1 MISNFWGPWLFKDNI
16 KALILMWGVF
26 IQLCFYALYEAHAN
40 HLQKKSEW
48 QFLLLFLHW
57 TLSSSI
63 IACAMGMWFTKPLD
77 LPLPFFSFQL
87 HTHLNGWGWQWLS
100 DKRET
105 LKKRMAFLIFFFF
118 CFDSYD
124 LPPPSHYSHP
134 DGCRCHSHR
143 LENYSS
149 YLKKKNYFGHDGM
162 SFLFFFWRRR
172 EEETLVT
179 FTFRQSLSTYPDVFV
194 CPSFLQS
201 CSGRTVETGNTFDEY
216 VNRRA
221 DTTTTIYY
229 VDQRDKTN
237 KQNNST
243 HGKRNTN
250 KTNWWHVCK
259 RLKTSINLPDQLT
272 CHRLLHFQPDG
283 PP

>member
-1 MISNFWGPWLFKDNI
+1 MISSGWWFAELYRFSNSRMISNFWGPWLFKDNI

-162 SFLFFFWRRR
+162 SFLFFFLKKKRGGNFGHLYLSAKPIYLPRRVRLSLLSSVLFGEDGRNWKYLWRIRKQTGGYDNDHLLRR
-172 EEETLVT
+172 PT
-179 FTFRQSLSTYPDVFV
+179 RQ
-194 CPSFLQS
+194 
-201 CSGRTVETGNTFDEY
+201 
-216 VNRRA
+216 
-221 DTTTTIYY
+221 
-229 VDQRDKTN
+229 N
-237 KQNNST
+237 KQAKQFHT
-243 HGKRNTN
+243 RKKKHKQN
-250 KTNWWHVCK
+250 KLMACV
-259 RLKTSINLPDQLT
+259 
-272 CHRLLHFQPDG
+272 
-283 PP
+283 